1 MLLKHLIKNL
11 KINNII
17 GEVGNKNI
25 GKITINSKEKTDNT
39 LFIAQKGL
47 NFDGH
52 DFIREAIRNG
62 AVAVIVEREISE
74 QEIGKVGRVENV
86 QKEKP
91 TQIIV
96 EDSRLACAD
105 IASTFYGN
113 PKSKLT
119 FAGITGTN
127 GKTSTSFFLAEMLK
141 QSGKKTAIIGS
152 LGVFLDG
159 GHLPL
164 DLTTPDPIILH
175 KILAQLVDYGIK
187 NVIMEVSA
195 HALALKK
202 VDNIKFKVGI
212 LTNVT
217 QDHLDFFKTMD
228 SYANTKL
235 NWFNRK
241 NMEFAIVNA
250 DDKYAKLLRGN
261 NSGLCTLYYGI
272 HNPSD
277 TFATNIQKSPA
288 KTEFALN
295 LLDNVLLCDVNLSG
309 EFNVYNTISAATAAL
324 CLGASVNDIE
334 KSMEKLKSPVG
345 RFNVVEFG
353 KNKIAIVDFAHTP
366 DSLEK
371 VLETAR
377 GICRGRLISV
387 FGCGGDRDRL
397 KRPIMGAISEKFAD
411 FTVLTSDNPRFEN
424 PETIINDIEKGMKG
438 DNYIKITDRKKAISQ
453 VLSELSS
460 NDVAVFAGKG
470 GELYQDINGVK
481 IPYSDFEEIERFK
494 KKLNK
499 TYESPHNII
508 TR

>member
-1 MLLKHLIKNL
+1 MLLKDLIENL
-11 KINNII
+11 KVNNII
-17 GEVGNKNI
+17 GEIGNKNI
-25 GKITINSKEKTDNT
+25 ENITINSKEKEDNA

-47 NFDGH
+47 DFDGH
-52 DFIREAIRNG
+52 NFVREATRNG
-62 AVAVIVEREISE
+62 AVAIVVEREIPE
-74 QEIGKVGRVENV
+74 REIGGQVGNGIGK
-86 QKEKP
+86 KEKP

-113 PKSKLT
+113 PKNKLT

-141 QSGKKTAIIGS
+141 QAGKKTAIIGS
-152 LGVFLDG
+152 LGVLWDG
-159 GHLPL
+159 GHLPS

-175 KILAQLVDYGIK
+175 KTLAQLVNCGVENI
-187 NVIMEVSA
+187 VMEVSA

-212 LTNVT
+212 LTNIT

-228 SYANTKL
+228 SYADTKL
-235 NWFNRK
+235 NWFSRK
-241 NMEFAIVNA
+241 NMEFAVVNA
-250 DDKYAKLLRGN
+250 DDNYAKLLRENG
-261 NSGLCTLYYGI
+261 SGLCTLYYGI
-272 HNPSD
+272 YSPSD
-277 TFATNIQKSPA
+277 TFATSIKKSPA

-295 LLDNVLLCDVNLSG
+295 LLDNILLCDVNLSG

-324 CLGASVNDIE
+324 CLGAKVDDIE
-334 KSMEKLKSPVG
+334 KSIRNLKAPIG
-345 RFNVVEFG
+345 RFNVVDVG
-353 KNKIAIVDFAHTP
+353 KKRTAVVDFAHTP

-377 GICRGRLISV
+377 GICRGRMISV

-397 KRPIMGAISEKFAD
+397 KRPIMGAISEKLAD

-438 DNYIKITDRKKAISQ
+438 DNYIKIADRKKAIAH
-453 VLSELSS
+453 VLSKLSPD
-460 NDVAVFAGKG
+460 DVAVFAGKG
-470 GELYQDINGVK
+470 GELYQDIDGVK
-481 IPYSDFEEIERFK
+481 IPYSDFEEIEKFK

-499 TYESPHNII
+499 TYESSHNIF